1 MNGKKYQFG
10 DNLIYEFENLND
22 EVFKS
27 LTNILNSQSSL
38 ISIDSEDFKNICN
51 GYIKL
56 MMGLGKSNDLDS
68 LLNLFDLYKD
78 TENIIVN
85 IKGENVKLELIER
98 ILLKVREFFN
108 KDLNIIYG
116 LDNTS
121 SIYDVI
127 ICLPIIK
134 GE

>member
-51 GYIKL
+51 GYTKL

>member
-51 GYIKL
+51 GYTKL

-98 ILLKVREFFN
+98 ILLKVR
-108 KDLNIIYG
+108 
-116 LDNTS
+116 
-121 SIYDVI
+121 
-127 ICLPIIK
+127 
-134 GE
+134 